1 MEGIIRIRSREE
13 WNVPNRCVQNQVE
26 PAAFWI
32 KGLLNEMTEIQVQAL
47 ENDVDEF
54 FCRSHFLIVLLV
66 ALLFAAAL
74 ISEVMGA
81 SIIRTISEPILS
93 VSKLANEQVHRISR

>member
-32 KGLLNEMTEIQVQAL
+32 KGLLNEMTKIQEQVL
-47 ENDVDEF
+47 ENDVDEISSRSYLFWSF
-54 FCRSHFLIVLLV
+54 FWWHY
-66 ALLFAAAL
+66 
-74 ISEVMGA
+74 
-81 SIIRTISEPILS
+81 IL
-93 VSKLANEQVHRISR
+93 